1 MGLQPV
7 QFTTTR
13 IHSC

>member
-1 MGLQPV
+1 MDLQLV

-13 IHSC
+13 VHRC